1 MQKIINRFFI
11 LIIGL
16 FSSLSLVAQD
26 LNNSPYTRYGLG
38 EVFDFGNS
46 AYSGI
51 GNASVALS
59 TLGQI
64 NYANPATYSQV
75 RRYSPIL
82 DAGYRVNILTNQTN
96 VSSQR
101 NVISGLRN
109 FGLAL
114 PISPKTGLVLGLM
127 PYSTTGY
134 NLQNKQLN
142 GTDTITYLYSGRGSV
157 NRAIIGFGQEIINKS
172 DSVSLTRLAVGFN
185 ASFLFGT
192 IQRDR
197 NLIFDNKSFYN
208 TRITNKTIVRGFTF
222 DLGVHFTEKIN
233 KGTTIQFGLNYG
245 FGNHVN
251 TFSDFYAYNFR
262 YSNFDVEIEKD
273 TLEFLEN
280 SKGKINLP
288 STLAIGAAISFN
300 SKWLVTAQYSFYNWQ
315 NYSEVFNDVESFDP
329 NLRQS
334 KKASLGFEYTPKN
347 DFDSR
352 DVSSFSLST
361 YRFGIHYGYSPFY
374 LANTHLTDYGINFGV
389 TIPLINSNT
398 WSTVNLGCQV
408 GKMGTINNE
417 LIQQNYFKINLGFNL
432 SPNKKFDKWF
442 YKRLYE

>member
-16 FSSLSLVAQD
+16 FSSLSLIAQD

-51 GNASVALS
+51 GNSSVALG

-75 RRYSPIL
+75 RRHSPIL
-82 DAGYRVNILTNQTN
+82 DAGYRVNVLTNETN
-96 VSSQR
+96 LSSQR

-142 GTDTITYLYSGRGSV
+142 GTDTITYYYSGRGSI
-157 NRAIIGFGQEIINKS
+157 NRAIIGLGQEIINKS

-192 IQRDR
+192 LQRDR
-197 NLIFDNKSFYN
+197 NLIFDDNSFYN
-208 TRITNKTIVRGFTF
+208 TRITNKTIVSA
-222 DLGVHFTEKIN
+222 VKILF
-233 KGTTIQFGLNYG
+233 I
-245 FGNHVN
+245 
-251 TFSDFYAYNFR
+251 
-262 YSNFDVEIEKD
+262 
-273 TLEFLEN
+273 FLLIKPRI
-280 SKGKINLP
+280 SALFINGRP
-288 STLAIGAAISFN
+288 LAL
-300 SKWLVTAQYSFYNWQ
+300 KCWQ
-315 NYSEVFNDVESFDP
+315 T
-329 NLRQS
+329 
-334 KKASLGFEYTPKN
+334 G
-347 DFDSR
+347 
-352 DVSSFSLST
+352 
-361 YRFGIHYGYSPFY
+361 
-374 LANTHLTDYGINFGV
+374 
-389 TIPLINSNT
+389 
-398 WSTVNLGCQV
+398 
-408 GKMGTINNE
+408 
-417 LIQQNYFKINLGFNL
+417 
-432 SPNKKFDKWF
+432 
-442 YKRLYE
+442 